1 MYCKN
6 KKDMD
11 TTNKAIID
19 AGVEYTMNTRPVC
32 IGGAAF
38 EEQMREFN
46 RNYAFEAGAEWMLEK
61 ACEWIKSHID
71 IPYEGRMTEDGPVAI
86 DYINYATQRLEYAE
100 EVVNAFRKSM
110 EE

>member
-1 MYCKN
+1 
-6 KKDMD
+6 MD

-19 AGVEYTMNTRPVC
+19 AGVEYTIHTRLTNIHPVC
-32 IGGAAF
+32 IPDAPF
-38 EEQMREFN
+38 EELMGEFN
-46 RNYAFEAGAEWMLEK
+46 RNYAFEAGAEWMLER

-86 DYINYATQRLEYAE
+86 DYINYATERLKYAE

-110 EE
+110 EK

>member
-1 MYCKN
+1 
-6 KKDMD
+6 MD

-19 AGVEYTMNTRPVC
+19 AGVEYTMNTRPVS

-71 IPYEGRMTEDGPVAI
+71 IPYEGRMTEEGPVAI
-86 DYINYATQRLEYAE
+86 DYINYATERLEYAE
-100 EVVNAFRKSM
+100 EVVNAFRKSL